1 MKINELAAVIFSMF
15 IVKFLYDAPIDA
27 VFILPIFF
35 IGFYL
40 LFKLSPTYDYSSLF
54 STSLFVLILAFF
66 FFSRPTFTI
75 GILILIVVF
84 LFYNYPIFLFKKGFK
99 EEKDVYIKK
108 NMKVVFSYKKEGLS
122 KDIISIIEEVE
133 SSTKDNTGLVVNFCL
148 NYGGRSEIVDAC
160 KKIID
165 DKIDK
170 NDITEDLFKDYLY
183 NKLPDIDL
191 MIRTSGEQRISNFM
205 LWSLSYSEL
214 YFTKTYFPAFT
225 TTELLEIIDDFNN
238 RDRRYGNAK

>member
-1 MKINELAAVIFSMF
+1 MNRLNHLAIIVDGNGRWAKNMGKIRSYGHLKGYENLKKIINYVNDNLDIKY
-15 IVKFLYDAPIDA
+15 I
-27 VFILPIFF
+27 
-35 IGFYL
+35 
-40 LFKLSPTYDYSSLF
+40 
-54 STSLFVLILAFF
+54 SLFV
-66 FFSRPTFTI
+66 FSTENFKRSKDEVDY
-75 GILILIVVF
+75 LM
-84 LFYNYPIFLFKKGFK
+84 NLFKKGFK

>member
-1 MKINELAAVIFSMF
+1 MNKLNHLAIIVDGNGRWAKSMGKIRSYGHLKGYENLKKIINYVNDNLDIKYISLFIFSTENF
-15 IVKFLYDAPIDA
+15 KRSKDEVD
-27 VFILPIFF
+27 
-35 IGFYL
+35 YL
-40 LFKLSPTYDYSSLF
+40 M
-54 STSLFVLILAFF
+54 
-66 FFSRPTFTI
+66 
-75 GILILIVVF
+75 
-84 LFYNYPIFLFKKGFK
+84 NLFKKGFK
-99 EEKDVYIKK
+99 EEKDIYIKK

>member
-1 MKINELAAVIFSMF
+1 MNRLNHLAIIVDGNGRWAKSIGKIRSYGHLKGYENLKKIINYVNDNLDIKY
-15 IVKFLYDAPIDA
+15 I
-27 VFILPIFF
+27 
-35 IGFYL
+35 
-40 LFKLSPTYDYSSLF
+40 
-54 STSLFVLILAFF
+54 SLFV
-66 FFSRPTFTI
+66 FSTENFKRSKDEVDY
-75 GILILIVVF
+75 LM
-84 LFYNYPIFLFKKGFK
+84 NLFKKGFK

-133 SSTKDNTGLVVNFCL
+133 SSTKTNTGLVVNFCL

-170 NDITEDLFKDYLY
+170 NDITESLFSKYLY
-183 NKLPDIDL
+183 KELPDIDL

-225 TTELLEIIDDFNN
+225 TNELLEIIDDFNN

>member
-1 MKINELAAVIFSMF
+1 MNKLNHLAIIVDGNGRWAKSIGKIRSYGHLKGYENLKKIINYVNDNLDIKY
-15 IVKFLYDAPIDA
+15 I
-27 VFILPIFF
+27 
-35 IGFYL
+35 
-40 LFKLSPTYDYSSLF
+40 
-54 STSLFVLILAFF
+54 SLFV
-66 FFSRPTFTI
+66 FSTENFKRSKDEVDY
-75 GILILIVVF
+75 LM
-84 LFYNYPIFLFKKGFK
+84 NLFKKGFK

-170 NDITEDLFKDYLY
+170 NDITESLFSKYLY
-183 NKLPDIDL
+183 KELPDIDL

>member
-1 MKINELAAVIFSMF
+1 MNRLNHLAIIVDGNGRWAKNMGKIRSYGHLKGYENLKKIINYVNDNLDIKYISLFIFSTENF
-15 IVKFLYDAPIDA
+15 KRSKDEVD
-27 VFILPIFF
+27 
-35 IGFYL
+35 YL
-40 LFKLSPTYDYSSLF
+40 M
-54 STSLFVLILAFF
+54 
-66 FFSRPTFTI
+66 
-75 GILILIVVF
+75 
-84 LFYNYPIFLFKKGFK
+84 NLFKKGFK
-99 EEKDVYIKK
+99 EEKDIYIKK
-108 NMKVVFSYKKEGLS
+108 NMKVVFSGKKEGLS
-122 KDIISIIEEVE
+122 NDIISIIEEIE

-170 NDITEDLFKDYLY
+170 NDITESLFSKYLY
-183 NKLPDIDL
+183 KELPDIDL

-225 TTELLEIIDDFNN
+225 TNELLEIIDDFNN

>member
-1 MKINELAAVIFSMF
+1 MNKLNHLAIIVDGNGRWAKNMGKIRSYGHLKGYENLKKIINYVNDNLDIKY
-15 IVKFLYDAPIDA
+15 I
-27 VFILPIFF
+27 
-35 IGFYL
+35 
-40 LFKLSPTYDYSSLF
+40 
-54 STSLFVLILAFF
+54 SLFV
-66 FFSRPTFTI
+66 FSTENFKRSKDEVDY
-75 GILILIVVF
+75 LM
-84 LFYNYPIFLFKKGFK
+84 NLFKKGFK

-133 SSTKDNTGLVVNFCL
+133 SSTKTNTGLVVNFCL

-170 NDITEDLFKDYLY
+170 NDITESLFSKYLY
-183 NKLPDIDL
+183 KELPDIDL

>member
-1 MKINELAAVIFSMF
+1 MNKLNNLAIIVDGNGRWAKSIGKIRSYGHLKGYENLKKIINYVNDNLDIKY
-15 IVKFLYDAPIDA
+15 V
-27 VFILPIFF
+27 
-35 IGFYL
+35 
-40 LFKLSPTYDYSSLF
+40 
-54 STSLFVLILAFF
+54 SLFV
-66 FFSRPTFTI
+66 FSTENFKRSKDEVDY
-75 GILILIVVF
+75 LM
-84 LFYNYPIFLFKKGFK
+84 NLFKKGFK

-225 TTELLEIIDDFNN
+225 TNELLEIIDDFNN

>member
-1 MKINELAAVIFSMF
+1 MKIEKVTG
-15 IVKFLYDAPIDA
+15 IVLSDTNYSESSK
-27 VFILPIFF
+27 ILNVLTKEHGK
-35 IGFYL
+35 IGIISKGCRNL
-40 LFKLSPTYDYSSLF
+40 KSSLRSVSSKLTYGYF
-54 STSLFVLILAFF
+54 NL
-66 FFSRPTFTI
+66 
-75 GILILIVVF
+75 
-84 LFYNYPIFLFKKGFK
+84 Y
-99 EEKDVYIKK
+99 
-108 NMKVVFSYKKEGLS
+108 YKKEGLS

-165 DKIDK
+165 DKINK

>member
-1 MKINELAAVIFSMF
+1 MNKLNHLAIIVDGNGRWAKSIGKIRSYGHLKGYENLKKIINYVNDNLDIKY
-15 IVKFLYDAPIDA
+15 I
-27 VFILPIFF
+27 
-35 IGFYL
+35 
-40 LFKLSPTYDYSSLF
+40 
-54 STSLFVLILAFF
+54 SLFV
-66 FFSRPTFTI
+66 FSTENFKRSKDEVDY
-75 GILILIVVF
+75 LM
-84 LFYNYPIFLFKKGFK
+84 NLFKKGFK

-148 NYGGRSEIVDAC
+148 NYGGRCEIVDAC

>member
-1 MKINELAAVIFSMF
+1 MNKLNHLAIIVDGNGRWAKNMGKIRSYGHLKGYENLKKIINYVNDNLDIKYISLFIFSTENF
-15 IVKFLYDAPIDA
+15 KRSKDEVD
-27 VFILPIFF
+27 
-35 IGFYL
+35 YL
-40 LFKLSPTYDYSSLF
+40 M
-54 STSLFVLILAFF
+54 
-66 FFSRPTFTI
+66 
-75 GILILIVVF
+75 
-84 LFYNYPIFLFKKGFK
+84 NLFKKGFK
-99 EEKDVYIKK
+99 EEKDIYIKK
-108 NMKVVFSYKKEGLS
+108 NMKVVFSGKKEGLS
-122 KDIISIIEEVE
+122 NDIISIIEEIE

-225 TTELLEIIDDFNN
+225 TNELLEIIDDFNN

>member
-1 MKINELAAVIFSMF
+1 MNKLNHLAIIVDGNGRWAKNMGKIRSYGHLKGYENLKKIINYVNDNLDIKYISLFIFSTENF
-15 IVKFLYDAPIDA
+15 KRSKDEVD
-27 VFILPIFF
+27 
-35 IGFYL
+35 YL
-40 LFKLSPTYDYSSLF
+40 M
-54 STSLFVLILAFF
+54 
-66 FFSRPTFTI
+66 
-75 GILILIVVF
+75 
-84 LFYNYPIFLFKKGFK
+84 NLFKKGFK

-108 NMKVVFSYKKEGLS
+108 NMKVVFSGKKEGLS
-122 KDIISIIEEVE
+122 NDIISIIEEIE

-165 DKIDK
+165 DKVDK
-170 NDITEDLFKDYLY
+170 NDITESLFSKYLY
-183 NKLPDIDL
+183 KELPDIDL

-225 TTELLEIIDDFNN
+225 TNELLEIIDDFNN

>member
-1 MKINELAAVIFSMF
+1 MNKLNHLAIIVDGNGRWAKNMGKIRSYGHLKGYENLKKIINYVNDNLDIKYISLFIFSTENF
-15 IVKFLYDAPIDA
+15 KRSKDEVD
-27 VFILPIFF
+27 
-35 IGFYL
+35 YL
-40 LFKLSPTYDYSSLF
+40 M
-54 STSLFVLILAFF
+54 
-66 FFSRPTFTI
+66 
-75 GILILIVVF
+75 
-84 LFYNYPIFLFKKGFK
+84 NLFKKGFK
-99 EEKDVYIKK
+99 EEKDIYIKK
-108 NMKVVFSYKKEGLS
+108 NMKVVFSGKKEGLS
-122 KDIISIIEEVE
+122 KDIISIIEEIE

>member
-1 MKINELAAVIFSMF
+1 MNKLNHLAIIVDGNGRWAKNMGKIRSYGHLKGYENLKKIINYVNDNLDIKYISLFIFSTENF
-15 IVKFLYDAPIDA
+15 KRGKDEVD
-27 VFILPIFF
+27 
-35 IGFYL
+35 YL
-40 LFKLSPTYDYSSLF
+40 M
-54 STSLFVLILAFF
+54 
-66 FFSRPTFTI
+66 
-75 GILILIVVF
+75 
-84 LFYNYPIFLFKKGFK
+84 NLFKKGFK
-99 EEKDVYIKK
+99 EEKDIYIKK
-108 NMKVVFSYKKEGLS
+108 NMKVVFSGKKEGLS
-122 KDIISIIEEVE
+122 NDIISIIEEIE
-133 SSTKDNTGLVVNFCL
+133 SSTKTNTGLVVNFCL

-170 NDITEDLFKDYLY
+170 NDITESLFSKYLY
-183 NKLPDIDL
+183 KELPDIDL

-225 TTELLEIIDDFNN
+225 TNELLEIIDDFNN

>member
-1 MKINELAAVIFSMF
+1 MNKLNHLAIIVDGNGRWAKSIGKIRSYGHLKGYENLKKIINYVNDNLDIKY
-15 IVKFLYDAPIDA
+15 I
-27 VFILPIFF
+27 
-35 IGFYL
+35 
-40 LFKLSPTYDYSSLF
+40 
-54 STSLFVLILAFF
+54 SLFV
-66 FFSRPTFTI
+66 FSTENFKRSKDEVDY
-75 GILILIVVF
+75 LM
-84 LFYNYPIFLFKKGFK
+84 NLFKKGFK
-99 EEKDVYIKK
+99 EEKDIYIKK
-108 NMKVVFSYKKEGLS
+108 NMKVVFSGKKEGLS
-122 KDIISIIEEVE
+122 NDIISIIEEIE

-170 NDITEDLFKDYLY
+170 NDITESLFSKYLY
-183 NKLPDIDL
+183 KELPDIDL

-225 TTELLEIIDDFNN
+225 TNELLEIIDDFNN

>member
-1 MKINELAAVIFSMF
+1 MNKLNHLAIIVDGNGRWAKSIGKIRSYGHLKGYENLKKIINYVNDNLDIKYISLFIFSTENF
-15 IVKFLYDAPIDA
+15 KRSKDEVD
-27 VFILPIFF
+27 
-35 IGFYL
+35 YL
-40 LFKLSPTYDYSSLF
+40 M
-54 STSLFVLILAFF
+54 
-66 FFSRPTFTI
+66 
-75 GILILIVVF
+75 
-84 LFYNYPIFLFKKGFK
+84 NLFKKGFK

-160 KKIID
+160 RKIID

>member
-1 MKINELAAVIFSMF
+1 MNKLNHLAIIVDGNGRWAKSIGKIRSYGHLKGYENLKKIINYVNDNLDIKY
-15 IVKFLYDAPIDA
+15 I
-27 VFILPIFF
+27 
-35 IGFYL
+35 
-40 LFKLSPTYDYSSLF
+40 
-54 STSLFVLILAFF
+54 SLFV
-66 FFSRPTFTI
+66 FSTENFKRSKDEVDY
-75 GILILIVVF
+75 LM
-84 LFYNYPIFLFKKGFK
+84 NLFKKGFK

-108 NMKVVFSYKKEGLS
+108 NMKVVFSGKKEGLS
-122 KDIISIIEEVE
+122 NDIISIIEEIE

-225 TTELLEIIDDFNN
+225 TNELLEIIDDFNN

>member
-1 MKINELAAVIFSMF
+1 MNKLNHLAIIVDGNGRWAKSIGKIRSYGHLKGYENLKKIINYVNDNLDIKY
-15 IVKFLYDAPIDA
+15 I
-27 VFILPIFF
+27 
-35 IGFYL
+35 
-40 LFKLSPTYDYSSLF
+40 
-54 STSLFVLILAFF
+54 SLFV
-66 FFSRPTFTI
+66 FSTENFKRSKDEVDY
-75 GILILIVVF
+75 LM
-84 LFYNYPIFLFKKGFK
+84 NLFKKGFK

-133 SSTKDNTGLVVNFCL
+133 SSTKDNTGLVVNFCV

>member
-1 MKINELAAVIFSMF
+1 M
-15 IVKFLYDAPIDA
+15 
-27 VFILPIFF
+27 
-35 IGFYL
+35 
-40 LFKLSPTYDYSSLF
+40 LFRS
-54 STSLFVLILAFF
+54 
-66 FFSRPTFTI
+66 
-75 GILILIVVF
+75 
-84 LFYNYPIFLFKKGFK
+84 
-99 EEKDVYIKK
+99 
-108 NMKVVFSYKKEGLS
+108 
-122 KDIISIIEEVE
+122 
-133 SSTKDNTGLVVNFCL
+133 VVNFCL

>member
-1 MKINELAAVIFSMF
+1 MNKLNHLAIIVDGNGRWAKSIGKIRSYGHLKGYENLKKIINYVNDNLDIKY
-15 IVKFLYDAPIDA
+15 I
-27 VFILPIFF
+27 
-35 IGFYL
+35 
-40 LFKLSPTYDYSSLF
+40 
-54 STSLFVLILAFF
+54 SLFV
-66 FFSRPTFTI
+66 FSTENFKRRKDEVDY
-75 GILILIVVF
+75 LM
-84 LFYNYPIFLFKKGFK
+84 NLFKKGFK

-225 TTELLEIIDDFNN
+225 TNELLEIIDDFNN

>member
-1 MKINELAAVIFSMF
+1 MNKLNHLAIIVDGNGRWAKSMGKIRSYGHLKGYENLKKIINYVNDNLDIKYISLFIFSTENF
-15 IVKFLYDAPIDA
+15 KRSKDEVD
-27 VFILPIFF
+27 
-35 IGFYL
+35 YL
-40 LFKLSPTYDYSSLF
+40 M
-54 STSLFVLILAFF
+54 
-66 FFSRPTFTI
+66 
-75 GILILIVVF
+75 
-84 LFYNYPIFLFKKGFK
+84 NLFKKGFK
-99 EEKDVYIKK
+99 EEKDIYIKK
-108 NMKVVFSYKKEGLS
+108 NMKVVFSGKKEGLS
-122 KDIISIIEEVE
+122 NDIISIIEEIE

-170 NDITEDLFKDYLY
+170 NDITESLFSKYLY
-183 NKLPDIDL
+183 KELPDIDL

-225 TTELLEIIDDFNN
+225 TNELLEIIDDFNN

>member
-1 MKINELAAVIFSMF
+1 MNKLNHLAIIVDGNGRWAKSIGKIRSYGHLKGYENLKKIINYVNDNLDIKY
-15 IVKFLYDAPIDA
+15 I
-27 VFILPIFF
+27 
-35 IGFYL
+35 
-40 LFKLSPTYDYSSLF
+40 
-54 STSLFVLILAFF
+54 SLFV
-66 FFSRPTFTI
+66 FSTENFKRSKDEVDY
-75 GILILIVVF
+75 LM
-84 LFYNYPIFLFKKGFK
+84 NLFKKGFK
-99 EEKDVYIKK
+99 EEKYFYIKK
-108 NMKVVFSYKKEGLS
+108 NIKVVLSYKKEGLS

>member
-1 MKINELAAVIFSMF
+1 MNKLNHLAIIVDGNGRWAKSIGKIRSYGHLKGYENLKKIINYVNDNLDIKYISLFIFSTENF
-15 IVKFLYDAPIDA
+15 KRSKDEVD
-27 VFILPIFF
+27 
-35 IGFYL
+35 YL
-40 LFKLSPTYDYSSLF
+40 M
-54 STSLFVLILAFF
+54 
-66 FFSRPTFTI
+66 
-75 GILILIVVF
+75 
-84 LFYNYPIFLFKKGFK
+84 NLFKKGFK
-99 EEKDVYIKK
+99 EEKDIYIKK
-108 NMKVVFSYKKEGLS
+108 NMKVVFSGKKEGLS
-122 KDIISIIEEVE
+122 NDIISIIEEIE

-170 NDITEDLFKDYLY
+170 NDITESLFSKYLY
-183 NKLPDIDL
+183 KELPDIDL

-225 TTELLEIIDDFNN
+225 TNELLEIIDDFNN

>member
-1 MKINELAAVIFSMF
+1 MNKLNHLAIIVDGNGRWAKSIGKIRSYGHLKGYENLKKIINYVNDNLDIKY
-15 IVKFLYDAPIDA
+15 I
-27 VFILPIFF
+27 
-35 IGFYL
+35 
-40 LFKLSPTYDYSSLF
+40 
-54 STSLFVLILAFF
+54 SLFV
-66 FFSRPTFTI
+66 FSTENFKRSKDEVDY
-75 GILILIVVF
+75 LM
-84 LFYNYPIFLFKKGFK
+84 NLFKKGFK

-133 SSTKDNTGLVVNFCL
+133 SSTKTNTGLVVNFCL

-205 LWSLSYSEL
+205 LWSMSYSEL

-225 TTELLEIIDDFNN
+225 TNELLEIIDDFNN

>member
-1 MKINELAAVIFSMF
+1 MNKLNHLAIIVDGNGRWAKSMGKIRSYGHLKGYENLKKIINYVNDNLDIKYISLFIFSTENF
-15 IVKFLYDAPIDA
+15 KRSKDEVD
-27 VFILPIFF
+27 
-35 IGFYL
+35 YL
-40 LFKLSPTYDYSSLF
+40 M
-54 STSLFVLILAFF
+54 
-66 FFSRPTFTI
+66 
-75 GILILIVVF
+75 
-84 LFYNYPIFLFKKGFK
+84 NLFKKGFK
-99 EEKDVYIKK
+99 EEKDIYIKK
-108 NMKVVFSYKKEGLS
+108 NMKVVFSGKKEGLS
-122 KDIISIIEEVE
+122 NDIISIIEEIE

>member
-1 MKINELAAVIFSMF
+1 MNKLNHLAIIVDGNGRWAKNMGKIRSYGHLKGYENLKKIINYVNDNLDIKYISLFIFSTENF
-15 IVKFLYDAPIDA
+15 KRGKDEVD
-27 VFILPIFF
+27 
-35 IGFYL
+35 YL
-40 LFKLSPTYDYSSLF
+40 M
-54 STSLFVLILAFF
+54 
-66 FFSRPTFTI
+66 
-75 GILILIVVF
+75 
-84 LFYNYPIFLFKKGFK
+84 NLFKKGFK

-133 SSTKDNTGLVVNFCL
+133 SSTKTNTGLVVNFCL

>member
-1 MKINELAAVIFSMF
+1 MNKLNHLAIIVDGNGRWAKSIGKIRSYGHLKGYENLKKIINYVNDNLDIKY
-15 IVKFLYDAPIDA
+15 V
-27 VFILPIFF
+27 
-35 IGFYL
+35 
-40 LFKLSPTYDYSSLF
+40 
-54 STSLFVLILAFF
+54 SLFV
-66 FFSRPTFTI
+66 FSTENFKRSKDEVDY
-75 GILILIVVF
+75 LM
-84 LFYNYPIFLFKKGFK
+84 NLFKKGFK

-225 TTELLEIIDDFNN
+225 TAELLEIIDDFNN

>member
-1 MKINELAAVIFSMF
+1 MNKLNHLAIIVDGNGRWAKSIGKIRSYGHLKGYENLKKIINYVNDNLDIKY
-15 IVKFLYDAPIDA
+15 I
-27 VFILPIFF
+27 
-35 IGFYL
+35 
-40 LFKLSPTYDYSSLF
+40 
-54 STSLFVLILAFF
+54 SLFV
-66 FFSRPTFTI
+66 FSTENFKRSKDEVDY
-75 GILILIVVF
+75 LM
-84 LFYNYPIFLFKKGFK
+84 NLFKKGFK

-165 DKIDK
+165 DKINK

>member
-1 MKINELAAVIFSMF
+1 MNKLNHLAIIVDGNGRWAKSIGKIRSYGHLKGYENLKKIINYVNDNLDIKY
-15 IVKFLYDAPIDA
+15 I
-27 VFILPIFF
+27 
-35 IGFYL
+35 
-40 LFKLSPTYDYSSLF
+40 
-54 STSLFVLILAFF
+54 SLFV
-66 FFSRPTFTI
+66 FSTENFKRSKDEVDY
-75 GILILIVVF
+75 LM
-84 LFYNYPIFLFKKGFK
+84 NLFKKGFK

-133 SSTKDNTGLVVNFCL
+133 SSTKTNTGLVVNFCL

-191 MIRTSGEQRISNFM
+191 MVRTSGEQRISNFM

>member
-1 MKINELAAVIFSMF
+1 MNKLNHLAIIVDGNGRWAKSIGKIRSYGHLKGYENLKKIINYVNDNLDIKY
-15 IVKFLYDAPIDA
+15 I
-27 VFILPIFF
+27 
-35 IGFYL
+35 
-40 LFKLSPTYDYSSLF
+40 
-54 STSLFVLILAFF
+54 SLFV
-66 FFSRPTFTI
+66 FSTENFKRSKDEVDY
-75 GILILIVVF
+75 LM
-84 LFYNYPIFLFKKGFK
+84 NLFKKGFK
-99 EEKDVYIKK
+99 EEKDIYIKK

-191 MIRTSGEQRISNFM
+191 MVRTSGEQRISNFM

-225 TTELLEIIDDFNN
+225 TNELLEIIDDFNN

>member
-1 MKINELAAVIFSMF
+1 MNKLNHLAIIVDGNGRWAKNMGRIRSYGHLKGYENLKKIINYVNDNLDIKYISLFIFSTENF
-15 IVKFLYDAPIDA
+15 KRSKDEVD
-27 VFILPIFF
+27 
-35 IGFYL
+35 YL
-40 LFKLSPTYDYSSLF
+40 M
-54 STSLFVLILAFF
+54 
-66 FFSRPTFTI
+66 
-75 GILILIVVF
+75 
-84 LFYNYPIFLFKKGFK
+84 NLFKKGFK
-99 EEKDVYIKK
+99 EEKDIYIKK
-108 NMKVVFSYKKEGLS
+108 NMKVVFSGKKEGLS
-122 KDIISIIEEVE
+122 NDIISIIEEIE

-170 NDITEDLFKDYLY
+170 NDITESLFSKYLY
-183 NKLPDIDL
+183 KELPDIDL

-225 TTELLEIIDDFNN
+225 TNELLEIIDDFNN

>member
-1 MKINELAAVIFSMF
+1 MNKLNHLAIIVDGNGRWAKSIGKIRSYGHLKGYENLKKIINYVNDNLDIKY
-15 IVKFLYDAPIDA
+15 I
-27 VFILPIFF
+27 
-35 IGFYL
+35 
-40 LFKLSPTYDYSSLF
+40 
-54 STSLFVLILAFF
+54 SLFV
-66 FFSRPTFTI
+66 FSTENFKRSKDEVDY
-75 GILILIVVF
+75 LM
-84 LFYNYPIFLFKKGFK
+84 NLFKKGFK

-238 RDRRYGNAK
+238 RDRRYGNAQ

>member
-1 MKINELAAVIFSMF
+1 MNKLNHLAIIVDGNGRWAKSIGKIRSYGHLKGYENLKKIINYVNDNLDIKYISLFIFSTENF
-15 IVKFLYDAPIDA
+15 KRGKDEVD
-27 VFILPIFF
+27 
-35 IGFYL
+35 YL
-40 LFKLSPTYDYSSLF
+40 M
-54 STSLFVLILAFF
+54 
-66 FFSRPTFTI
+66 
-75 GILILIVVF
+75 
-84 LFYNYPIFLFKKGFK
+84 NLFKKGFK
-99 EEKDVYIKK
+99 EEKDIYIKK
-108 NMKVVFSYKKEGLS
+108 NMKVVFSGKKEGLS

>member
-1 MKINELAAVIFSMF
+1 MNKLNHLAIIVDGNGRWAKSIGKIRSYGHLKGYENLKKIINYVNDNLDIKY
-15 IVKFLYDAPIDA
+15 I
-27 VFILPIFF
+27 
-35 IGFYL
+35 
-40 LFKLSPTYDYSSLF
+40 
-54 STSLFVLILAFF
+54 SLFV
-66 FFSRPTFTI
+66 FSTENFKRSKDEVDY
-75 GILILIVVF
+75 LM
-84 LFYNYPIFLFKKGFK
+84 NLFKKGFK

-225 TTELLEIIDDFNN
+225 TAELLEIIDDFNN

>member
-1 MKINELAAVIFSMF
+1 MNKLNHLAIIVDGNGRWAKSIGKIRSYGHLKGYENLKKIINYVNDNLDIKYISLFIFSTENF
-15 IVKFLYDAPIDA
+15 KRSKDEVD
-27 VFILPIFF
+27 
-35 IGFYL
+35 YL
-40 LFKLSPTYDYSSLF
+40 M
-54 STSLFVLILAFF
+54 
-66 FFSRPTFTI
+66 
-75 GILILIVVF
+75 
-84 LFYNYPIFLFKKGFK
+84 NLFKKGFK

-225 TTELLEIIDDFNN
+225 TNELLEIIDDFNN
-238 RDRRYGNAK
+238 RDRRYGNA

>member
-1 MKINELAAVIFSMF
+1 MNKLNHLAIIVDGNGRWAKSIGKIRSYGHLKGYENLKKIINYVNDNLDIKYISLFIFSTENF
-15 IVKFLYDAPIDA
+15 KRSKDEVD
-27 VFILPIFF
+27 
-35 IGFYL
+35 YL
-40 LFKLSPTYDYSSLF
+40 M
-54 STSLFVLILAFF
+54 
-66 FFSRPTFTI
+66 
-75 GILILIVVF
+75 
-84 LFYNYPIFLFKKGFK
+84 NLFKKGFK

-160 KKIID
+160 KKIIN

-225 TTELLEIIDDFNN
+225 TNELLEIIDDFNN